1 MGCAEC
7 HDHKFDP
14 FLTKDFYSMKAFF
27 ADIKET
33 GLVPDRGRD
42 SFGSKLQLPSE
53 EQERRFSELSQR
65 QQQRGL
71 LGQLA

>member
-27 ADIKET
+27 ADVTET
-33 GLVPDRGRD
+33 GLMPDRGAE
-42 SFGSKLQLPSE
+42 G
-53 EQERRFSELSQR
+53 
-65 QQQRGL
+65 
-71 LGQLA
+71 LGQRN